1 MLAIL
6 YLVVAFFAGWVI
18 KRLFRIDTLSL
29 FSKISGGT
37 HKLPPLWTFDIP
49 FSLIVGVTIMTTV
62 HYYTSFLFSL
72 VLPSGINPLLASNIA
87 FIAIF
92 MIFIFLSYDKIIKK
106 FHLPRLSGYFSM
118 SDAFY
123 WKTLWFFG
131 LFSIFLIFYSFF
143 VYRGVLNS
151 GYTVFSDFAP
161 NTAII
166 NSFAKGNNFPTQ
178 YPHFSNDG
186 IKYHFMFFYL
196 CGNLEFLGLRIDLAM
211 NIPSILGIITFTMLL
226 GCLGVLITKRKWV
239 FFLAPFMLF
248 FRSSYAIFSYLQE
261 LVSKKGST
269 FTSVL
274 LDILKTNKFIGQTL
288 HDDWGLW
295 NINVYANQRHFL
307 WGFSIMLIILFLFF
321 PSIRT
326 FIFNKKT
333 QLQEISIQ
341 TVSNN
346 KTSESAGFAITTGH
360 IDNLLDEHPK
370 IIESKIQDE
379 SSTEH
384 SCELEPSID
393 SKNKPSIVQNFL
405 QYFIDPTLWKI
416 ENSRVLILCILLV
429 ACLPYWHGSMLISLF
444 CILFALAFFSKNRL
458 SFILLAFSGVASA
471 LLQAKFFSGGAQNVA
486 NPEFLWGFLAT
497 DKSLIGVM
505 NYLFQVLGISFV
517 FLLILPF
524 IQEKFNNRVFL
535 IASISPMVFALCI
548 SLTPDV
554 TVNHKYIL
562 IGFALLNIF
571 IADAY
576 CTILKF
582 VKDSFH
588 DLRSTTSHLSKRS
601 LSAKRTLSTNEGYST
616 KEAFVTDP
624 KFSKIATQ
632 TRSFSRTPPSSQT
645 LNTHPLLVSQSK
657 TKSMRNFISHLFSN
671 IQLPKK
677 IIQFVFSLI
686 IAILIS
692 FSLFATGVPEI
703 IGYINKNVATVKVDL
718 NSPVTK
724 WIEEN
729 TDPKDVFLTAPYH
742 MNEFFFSGRKVFYG
756 WAYFSWSAGHDTATR
771 DVIVKKMFR
780 GYDGDLSGFVAMARL
795 QGIRYAIIDTELLSD
810 KWYSVNIDFFKV
822 NFKVAASFP
831 TIRNTTIYQLY

>member
-6 YLVVAFFAGWVI
+6 YLIVAFFAGWVI
-18 KRLFRIDTLSL
+18 KQLFRIDTLRL

-49 FSLIVGVTIMTTV
+49 FSLIVGVTVLTTI

-87 FIAIF
+87 FIPIL
-92 MIFIFLSYDKIIKK
+92 MIFFFLAYDKIIKK
-106 FHLPRLSGYFSM
+106 IHLPRLNEYFYRA
-118 SDAFY
+118 DAFY

-143 VYRGVLNS
+143 VYKGILNS
-151 GYTVFSDFAP
+151 GYTVFGDFAP
-161 NTAII
+161 HTAII
-166 NSFAKGNNFPTQ
+166 SSFAKGDNFPTQ
-178 YPHFSNDG
+178 YPHFANDG
-186 IKYHFMFFYL
+186 IQYHFMFFYL

-239 FFLAPFMLF
+239 FFFAPFMLF

-261 LVSKKGST
+261 LVAKKGST

-274 LDILKTNKFIGQTL
+274 LDILKTDKFIGQTPR
-288 HDDWGLW
+288 DDWGLW
-295 NINVYANQRHFL
+295 TINVYANQRHFL
-307 WGFSIMLIILFLFF
+307 WGFSVVLIILFLFF

-333 QLQEISIQ
+333 
-341 TVSNN
+341 
-346 KTSESAGFAITTGH
+346 SESAGYPLSTDPKDDLSTGR
-360 IDNLLDEHPK
+360 
-370 IIESKIQDE
+370 IIEHAVEPATGLVNEDGIKYTS
-379 SSTEH
+379 
-384 SCELEPSID
+384 EPSIEYMRELE
-393 SKNKPSIVQNFL
+393 NKPSIVQKFL
-405 QYFIDPTLWKI
+405 KYFIDPDLWKI
-416 ENSRVLILCILLV
+416 ENPRVLILCILLI
-429 ACLPYWHGSMLISLF
+429 ACLPYWHGSMLISLL
-444 CILFALAFFSKNRL
+444 CILFSIAFFSKNRL
-458 SFILLAFSGVASA
+458 SFILVAGTGVASA
-471 LLQAKFFSGGAQNVA
+471 LLQAKFFSGGAENVA
-486 NPEFLWGFLAT
+486 NPAFLWGFLAT
-497 DKSLIGVM
+497 DKSLAGVM
-505 NYLFQVLGISFV
+505 SYLFQVLGISFV

-535 IASISPMVFALCI
+535 IASISPIIFAICI

-582 VKDSFH
+582 VKDSYK
-588 DLRSTTSHLSKRS
+588 DLKNES
-601 LSAKRTLSTNEGYST
+601 LITNMGI
-616 KEAFVTDP
+616 P
-624 KFSKIATQ
+624 KNMAQ
-632 TRSFSRTPPSSQT
+632 PRSFSRTPSTSQT
-645 LNTHPLLVSQSK
+645 ANTHPLLASQSK
-657 TKSMRNFISHLFSN
+657 HKSIRKFLINLFSN

-677 IIQFVFSLI
+677 FVKFVFSLI

-692 FSLFATGVPEI
+692 FSLFATGVPEL

-771 DVIVKKMFR
+771 DIIVKKMFR

-810 KWYSVNIDFFKV
+810 KGYSVNSGFFKS